1 MNKWIEWSQK
11 TPKVLTLGGKLE
23 HKSAVKP
30 LALMPAE
37 QRASQLKELAL
48 NGKGIDRPQARYLLA
63 NDLLEQGQAA
73 QALEW
78 LQDLE
83 KDYDLL

>member
-1 MNKWIEWSQK
+1 MFKKKQRSNKVTIAVGIGLWILLIGAAVPMNKWIEWSQK

-37 QRASQLKELAL
+37 QRASQL
-48 NGKGIDRPQARYLLA
+48 
-63 NDLLEQGQAA
+63 
-73 QALEW
+73 
-78 LQDLE
+78 
-83 KDYDLL
+83 